1 MLNVFDYRFVFF
13 FGSAEDLVIQ
23 IFALCRTVGWNNHGF
38 QAINTLELER
48 FRVCRTCHACQ
59 FFIQAEIILES
70 NRSQGLVFFF
80 DFHTFFGLNRLMQA
94 IRPTATRRQA
104 ACKFVHNHDFTVLHH
119 IMLVFVEQGMGAQSR
134 HQMVHQHDVAAG
146 IQRIAFWQQTQLA
159 QHIFRMLMA
168 LLAQAD
174 GVVFLIHPVIAL
186 AIFFFLTHQVSRH
199 LVHGLIHLNVV
210 VGLTRN
216 DQWRTRFVN

>member
-1 MLNVFDYRFVFF
+1 
-13 FGSAEDLVIQ
+13 
-23 IFALCRTVGWNNHGF
+23 
-38 QAINTLELER
+38 
-48 FRVCRTCHACQ
+48 
-59 FFIQAEIILES
+59 
-70 NRSQGLVFFF
+70 
-80 DFHTFFGLNRLMQA
+80 
-94 IRPTATRRQA
+94 
-104 ACKFVHNHDFTVLHH
+104 
-119 IMLVFVEQGMGAQSR
+119 MLVFVEQGMGAQSR

-216 DQWRTRFVN
+216 DQWRTRFVNQNRIDLIDHGKIQRNLYTLFLRAHHIVTQVVKAKFIVGTVANV